1 MYASNIGILAIYGAF
16 DDDGTAASGGV
27 PVGGL
32 YYSSYDGLLRIR
44 QI

>member
-1 MYASNIGILAIYGAF
+1 MYATNIGILAIYGAF
-16 DDDGTAASGGV
+16 DDDTTADAGGV

-44 QI
+44 QV